1 MPHCDSK
8 HSSFVVT
15 FLSIQ
20 NLPLKTHFEWDT
32 AKAKANL
39 QKHRVSFETAARV
52 FADPFAVTT
61 QDRIEAGEYRW
72 QTLGM
77 VDGIVLLL
85 VTHTLAEHEEGS
97 EVIRIISA
105 RRADS
110 KERRRYEQ
118 ANHPL
123 RT

>member
-1 MPHCDSK
+1 M
-8 HSSFVVT
+8 
-15 FLSIQ
+15 
-20 NLPLKTHFEWDT
+20 
-32 AKAKANL
+32 
-39 QKHRVSFETAARV
+39 SFETAARV

-61 QDRIEAGEYRW
+61 QDRIESGEYRW
-72 QTLGM
+72 QTVGM

-85 VTHTLAEHEEGS
+85 VAHTLRESEDGG

-105 RRADS
+105 RRADP
-110 KERRRYEQ
+110 KERRRYEK